1 MPVTTIVGGGGS
13 IQLADVIGAI
23 NGNIIS
29 GRYGTGIVV
38 ASVYE
43 SELTTTNATVVLT
56 HTPKSNGLYLVE
68 GVIRVSGSA
77 TTMTITATYNDR
89 SGPYQQTQTLINA
102 VSEPVG
108 ETPFSAV
115 IPATTAGAINVN
127 ATAGTANQAYVSAV
141 IVSF

>member
-23 NGNIIS
+23 KGNIIS
-29 GRYGTGIVV
+29 GRYGAGAVV

-43 SELTTTNATVVLT
+43 SELTTTSATVVLT
-56 HTPKSNGLYLVE
+56 HTPKSNGLYLVQ
-68 GVIRVSGSA
+68 GVIRVAVAA
-77 TTMTITATYNDR
+77 TTMTITVTYYDA
-89 SGPYQQTQTLINA
+89 SGSQQTQTLINA

-108 ETPFSAV
+108 DTPFSVV
-115 IPATTAGAINVN
+115 IPATTTGAINVN

-141 IVSF
+141 IMAF